1 MSNCKKF
8 QIFSFFI
15 FFQSCTN
22 NGSAQQLVITSGYSS
37 VIQFFLL
44 DLEADD
50 PTLYE
55 YGQQDVDP
63 NLTFIDIFSDGR
75 TIYTVH
81 EVEDYDGQ
89 GQKSGAVS
97 RWLKG
102 RDVFGKPELNKVQV
116 QRHKSWKSFSGANLC
131 VTEIIAKSRKKDLAY
146 KMFTF

>member
-1 MSNCKKF
+1 MTFYEFLPLGKYFVTPCTFHLKSKSVSKF
-8 QIFSFFI
+8 QILKIFF

-102 RDVFGKPELNKVQV
+102 RDVFGKPELNKAQV
-116 QRHKSWKSFSGANLC
+116 Q
-131 VTEIIAKSRKKDLAY
+131 
-146 KMFTF
+146 